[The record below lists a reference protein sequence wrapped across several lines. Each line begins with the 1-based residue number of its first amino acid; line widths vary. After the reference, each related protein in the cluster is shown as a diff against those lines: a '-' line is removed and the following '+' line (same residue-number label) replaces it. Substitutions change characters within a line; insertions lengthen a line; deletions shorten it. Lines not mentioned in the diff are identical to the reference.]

1 MAARRSRRHPRP
13 ATRAREAG
21 GAADDHVWDPDAYLE
36 LMHEEIRGYEELQD
50 AVAAAAAGRNVLEL
64 GTGTGE
70 TALRVLARNP
80 GARWTGIDASEPMLA
95 RARERLPDADLR
107 LARLEDALPDGPFDL
122 TVSVLA
128 VHHLDGPGK
137 RDLFRRVAEVSG
149 AFVLGDVVVPE
160 RPEDAAIFVDWDL
173 DVPSSVPEQLAWL
186 DEAGFDARPRTC
198 APTSRCSG
206 LDAGRGDDEVGGEA
220 ERRSRRARAT

>member
-1 MAARRSRRHPRP
+1 
-13 ATRAREAG
+13 
-21 GAADDHVWDPDAYLE
+21 
-36 LMHEEIRGYEELQD
+36 MHEEIPGYEELQD

-95 RARERLPDADLR
+95 QARERLPDADLR

-149 AFVLGDVVVPE
+149 AFVLGDLVVPE
-160 RPEDAAIFVDWDL
+160 RPEDAAIFVDWDM

-186 DEAGFDARPRTC
+186 DEAGFDAEAAYVRPDL
-198 APTSRCSG
+198 AVFSG
-206 LDAGRGDDEVGGEA
+206 
-220 ERRSRRARAT
+220 